1 MQAFQ
6 RYRWLLIGLLA
17 AIYLVLL
24 AIRPLAENDEFRY
37 AEIAREML
45 VSGNWVSPTL
55 SGVRYFEKPVFGYWV
70 NAISLSLFGET
81 ALAARLPS
89 ALFTVL
95 TALFIYQFAR
105 KVTKRTFVPGFAAFA
120 YLSCVFVWS
129 VGSIAILDP
138 LLGLPVTAAIGL
150 YYLAYTA
157 TRSAARLW
165 LLALVGVA
173 AGVAFLTKGFLALA
187 LPVIV
192 VAPFLIWRR
201 EWSRLFS
208 DLWLPVVA
216 ATAVALP
223 WALLIHEQ
231 QPDFWRYFFWEEHI
245 RRFFGDQA
253 AQHSRPV
260 WFFLA
265 ALPALALPW
274 TVAVPAAVAGL
285 RRSIGD
291 RPLVVYL
298 SLWFALPFLF
308 LSLSS
313 GKLLTYVLPCF
324 PPAALLFALGI
335 DRSLADNATRGLRRG
350 ALALGV
356 FFAAA
361 CAYLLVNRLG
371 IAGRL
376 LFAPAET
383 VRWLLALLGVGFC
396 AAVALVAARADTPAW
411 SRPWVLGWS
420 VLGLFLFLPL
430 ALPESLRESKMPG
443 EFLARVRAASP
454 GAIVV
459 SHGSLVRSVSW
470 VFKRTDNYVLGP
482 GELRYGLAYPDTAYR
497 LVDAAGVGRVL
508 TDNAGKRDV
517 LIIVPELEARM
528 LRPYLQGVA
537 ELDRYGRQRAWLI
550 RAK

>member
-1 MQAFQ
+1 MQAIR
-6 RYRWLLIGLLA
+6 RYRWPLIGLLA
-17 AIYLVLL
+17 ATYLVLL

-55 SGVRYFEKPVFGYWV
+55 SGVRYFEKPVFGHWV

-89 ALFTVL
+89 ALFSVL
-95 TALFIYQFAR
+95 TALFIVRFAR
-105 KVTKRTFVPGFAAFA
+105 QVTRSTFIPGFAAFA

-129 VGSIAILDP
+129 VASIAILDP
-138 LLGLPVTAAIGL
+138 LLALPVTVAIGV

-157 TRSAARLW
+157 TTNGARWW

-201 EWSRLFS
+201 DWSRLLS
-208 DLWLPVVA
+208 DLWLPVVV

-223 WALLIHEQ
+223 WGLLIDAQ
-231 QPDFWRYFFWEEHI
+231 QPDFWRYFFWEEHV
-245 RRFFGDQA
+245 RRFFGHEE
-253 AQHSRPV
+253 AQHARPV

-274 TVAVPAAVAGL
+274 TVAVPAAMAGL
-285 RRSIGD
+285 RRGVGD

-335 DRSLADNATRGLRRG
+335 DRCLADDATRGLRRG
-350 ALALGV
+350 ALTLAVL
-356 FFAAA
+356 FAAA
-361 CAYLLVNRLG
+361 FVYLLGNRWG
-371 IAGRL
+371 IAGRPF
-376 LFAPAET
+376 FAPAET
-383 VRWLLALLGVGFC
+383 VRWLFALLAVGLC
-396 AAVALVAARADTPAW
+396 AAVAGLAARARMPAE
-411 SRPWVLGWS
+411 SRPWILGWS

-430 ALPESLRESKMPG
+430 ALPESLREKKMPG
-443 EFLARVRAASP
+443 EFLARLRAESP
-454 GAIVV
+454 DAVIV

-470 VFKRTDNYVLGP
+470 VFKRTDNYVMDP
-482 GELRYGLAYPDTAYR
+482 GELSYGLAYPDSGYR
-497 LVDAAGVGRVL
+497 LVDPAGVGRVL

-517 LIIVPELEARM
+517 LIIVPERESRM
-528 LRPYLQGVA
+528 LGPYLHGAA
-537 ELDRYGRQRAWLI
+537 EFDRYGPERAWLI